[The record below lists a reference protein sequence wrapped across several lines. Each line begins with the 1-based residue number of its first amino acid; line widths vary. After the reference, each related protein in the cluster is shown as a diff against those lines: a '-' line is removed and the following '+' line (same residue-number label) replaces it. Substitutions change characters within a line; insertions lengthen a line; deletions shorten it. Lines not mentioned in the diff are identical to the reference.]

1 MRLLTLAVG
10 VFLAAV
16 PAAGR
21 RVRAGDYIGTEHPSG
36 ELRLQL
42 RRSGDFLLRLSVWDP
57 VVRAYVAER
66 ELAGRWRCTLRG
78 IVLVAPA
85 RTIRYDLVSEPPQGW
100 RWERSNLP
108 TFADGITLER
118 QAPVRRAH

>member
-1 MRLLTLAVG
+1 MRLLTLAFG

-21 RVRAGDYIGTEHPSG
+21 RVRAGEYIGTEHPSG
-36 ELRLQL
+36 ELRLEL

-85 RTIRYDLVSEPPQGW
+85 RIIRYALMPPPQRGW

-108 TFADGITLER
+108 TFADGISLE
-118 QAPVRRAH
+118 

>member
-10 VFLAAV
+10 VLLAAL

-36 ELRLQL
+36 ELRLEL
-42 RRSGDFLLRLSVWDP
+42 RRSGDFVLRLSVWDP

-66 ELAGRWRCTLRG
+66 ELTGRWRCTLRG
-78 IVLVAPA
+78 IVLVAPS
-85 RTIRYDLVSEPPQGW
+85 RTIRYLLREPPDPGW
-100 RWERSNLP
+100 QWERSNLP
-108 TFADGITLER
+108 TFADGITL
-118 QAPVRRAH
+118 VRHGT